1 MFISEI
7 RIPVN
12 RLKGAGKTTETLLA
26 GMGIRT
32 VGDLLS
38 FWPRTWED
46 RTEFH
51 TLNQFESK
59 PKIQVKCTV
68 IAHDWIGFG
77 RMRTLKL
84 IIEDETGR
92 RAALPCFNRPF
103 LEKQFQEGTECVV
116 YGSFYRKYGELQS
129 SNFEI
134 EPAGEDIPRARI
146 LPVYPLTEGLSQAKI
161 RKLMQNAVSEYAK
174 GINSELAEDI
184 RREYKLPSKQDI
196 IFFMHAPKNQ
206 EETEKA
212 RHAVIFEEFFFFEYA
227 LGKRSIERR
236 GKLPCYGNG
245 SSAAPRNVIPF
256 TPVPLQEAVLRRLPF
271 DLTQAQKNVIS
282 EINSNILSDN
292 SPMARLLQGDVGSGK
307 TLVAFFAVAAVT
319 ALKKQSA
326 LIVPTELL
334 ARQHAET
341 AAAVLEP
348 AGIRIAFLSGN
359 IKSSGR
365 ELLLKELKQGN
376 IDFIIGTHALF
387 SKDVEYNNLSL
398 VIVDEQHRFGV
409 LQRAALIEKGRESSP
424 EKTSPHL
431 LMMSATPIP
440 RTLALSVFGDLDVS
454 TITASP
460 PGRKPVIT
468 HLARKGNE
476 KKVYDFVQKEISAG
490 RQAYF
495 VYPLISI
502 SESLALKSAEQMF
515 SHLTERIFP
524 GTNAALIH
532 SKIPE
537 EDQRTIMNKFKSGE
551 IKILVATSVIEVGVD
566 IPNATCMVIEQ
577 AERFGL
583 AALHQLRGRVGRGKE
598 QSYCFLIYN
607 ENLTEDGK
615 ARLKIMKETSD
626 GFKIAE
632 EDLKIRGPGE
642 ITGIMQSGYSSF
654 KTGDPV
660 RDSEILN
667 EARTA
672 AFNLLAKEHLPEDKR
687 NQHLLLH

>member
-537 EDQRTIMNKFKSGE
+537 EDQRIIMNKFKSGE

>member
-92 RAALPCFNRPF
+92 RAALPCFNRHF

>member
-38 FWPRTWED
+38 FWPRTWEY

-537 EDQRTIMNKFKSGE
+537 EDQRIIMNKFKSGE

>member
-476 KKVYDFVQKEISAG
+476 KKVYDFVQKEISTG

-537 EDQRTIMNKFKSGE
+537 EDQRIIMNKFKSGE

>member
-92 RAALPCFNRPF
+92 RAALPCFNRHF

-376 IDFIIGTHALF
+376 IDFIIGTHATLLA
-387 SKDVEYNNLSL
+387 D
-398 VIVDEQHRFGV
+398 
-409 LQRAALIEKGRESSP
+409 
-424 EKTSPHL
+424 PH
-431 LMMSATPIP
+431 
-440 RTLALSVFGDLDVS
+440 
-454 TITASP
+454 
-460 PGRKPVIT
+460 
-468 HLARKGNE
+468 
-476 KKVYDFVQKEISAG
+476 
-490 RQAYF
+490 
-495 VYPLISI
+495 
-502 SESLALKSAEQMF
+502 
-515 SHLTERIFP
+515 
-524 GTNAALIH
+524 
-532 SKIPE
+532 
-537 EDQRTIMNKFKSGE
+537 
-551 IKILVATSVIEVGVD
+551 
-566 IPNATCMVIEQ
+566 
-577 AERFGL
+577 
-583 AALHQLRGRVGRGKE
+583 
-598 QSYCFLIYN
+598 
-607 ENLTEDGK
+607 
-615 ARLKIMKETSD
+615 
-626 GFKIAE
+626 
-632 EDLKIRGPGE
+632 
-642 ITGIMQSGYSSF
+642 
-654 KTGDPV
+654 
-660 RDSEILN
+660 
-667 EARTA
+667 ARTVV
-672 AFNLLAKEHLPEDKR
+672 DQCR
-687 NQHLLLH
+687 

>member
-524 GTNAALIH
+524 GTNAAMIH